1 MQFLEPSQYQDS
13 QAKRRCDRMDGRV
26 CIKCG
31 VLDGL
36 YNVRYFAYDKKP
48 CFACFGC
55 QEPKLRE
62 DEADYTEAGP
72 RLPLHVGVGP
82 ADRQGKRWC
91 KGCWR
96 VVTMYVHAKFV

>member
-1 MQFLEPSQYQDS
+1 
-13 QAKRRCDRMDGRV
+13 MDGRV
-26 CIKCG
+26 CVKCG
-31 VLDGL
+31 VLEGL
-36 YNVRYFAYDKKP
+36 YNVRYFAYEKKP

-62 DEADYTEAGP
+62 EEADYAAAGP

-82 ADRQGKRWC
+82 ADRGGKRWC

-96 VVTMYVHAKFV
+96 VITMYVHARLV